1 MLMLNS
7 QSWTIEGIQIF
18 ADHADPKQFWYLP
31 GPVRLT
37 RRREDGRAEFTF
49 IKVRAATAGTEAKG
63 AGFVTFSVDLALD
76 PSLERRIVAK
86 LSSMARGKP
95 RLSAVPF
102 DEGTVRVIALDLD
115 SGAATARAAIP
126 AGGFRAVEQALG
138 ATVPSLDAV
147 NRASFSLTLTQE
159 GATILDEA
167 FAKGGTPVG
176 VIYDLKYSGMR
187 PALDVTIT
195 ADMTRI
201 YKQFSSSADAQ
212 VMFVRTGIDQG
223 FEKLVQDGA
232 IKIKVN
238 NFTGAAD
245 LEAKETWALT
255 FFKDHLLA
263 AHFTPSLTVGTLT
276 GGFPQAEAL
285 DAVRARGD
293 AMRPPATPAPT
304 KPTADEPVTR
314 PGPAADPEDSATV
327 GSGKGGAP
335 AGTVRVPAGG
345 GEGESATEGTGEAG
359 GAATT
364 AELGSAAASG
374 VVIRAAAAPGVPA
387 GAAPAAAAAPAAGAD
402 TPAPQAVAS
411 FRFRGITQ
419 EERKTI
425 TLSYSR
431 AEAVQRAYAPQ
442 GFFGLLAGDLDRAGH
457 FIEVD
462 LDDPFFRVMDL
473 RVNTVQ
479 AMTEIGLK
487 AVEVSLSY
495 GKPTDPGGVKTHDM
509 RFEGDTP
516 AEQGWKVFQNDG
528 EVQEYDYTVQY
539 HFDPASGFEGRALS
553 YSFGPMR
560 TADRTLVL
568 NPHDKIGIATV
579 EVAANQVDWGQVTR
593 IDVALQNGGRNK
605 VVALTRAAPSAKWKL
620 RLDDPA
626 DRVISYAP
634 SFVMKDRSVRPGVA
648 GRTETASVLIDDP
661 FPDGLDL
668 QLIPILDASRTRM
681 AFVDFSYED
690 ARLGYKRHERFK
702 VTPADTDQTVRIGL
716 PAGAAQI
723 FDYKITI
730 VPVSGTMQSTSVA
743 GATETL
749 IAIAD

>member
-7 QSWTIEGIQIF
+7 QSWTIEGIQVF

-31 GPVRLT
+31 GPVHLT

-63 AGFVTFSVDLALD
+63 GGFLTFSVDLALD
-76 PSLERRIVAK
+76 PALERRILAK

-95 RLSAVPF
+95 RLSVVPF

-115 SGAATARAAIP
+115 SGAAATRAPVP

-167 FAKGGTPVG
+167 FTKGGTPVG

-195 ADMTRI
+195 ADMARV

-238 NFTGAAD
+238 NFSGAAD
-245 LEAKETWALT
+245 QDAKETWALN
-255 FFKDHLLA
+255 FFKDNLLA
-263 AHFTPSLTVGTLT
+263 THFTPSLTVGTIT

-285 DAVRARGD
+285 DAVRTRGD

-304 KPTADEPVTR
+304 KPAADEAVKR
-314 PGPAADPEDSATV
+314 PGPAADPEDSATA
-327 GSGKGGAP
+327 GTGNGGRP
-335 AGTVRVPAGG
+335 AGTVGIPAG
-345 GEGESATEGTGEAG
+345 GEGESATEGTGEAA
-359 GAATT
+359 GAAT
-364 AELGSAAASG
+364 AAQLGSAAGSG
-374 VVIRAAAAPGVPA
+374 VVIPAAAAPGVPA
-387 GAAPAAAAAPAAGAD
+387 GPTPAAAATTPAPAGDA
-402 TPAPQAVAS
+402 PPQAVAS

-425 TLSYSR
+425 TLQYSR
-431 AEAVQRAYAPQ
+431 AEAAQRSYAPQ
-442 GFFGLLAGDLDRAGH
+442 GFIGLLAGDLDRASH

-462 LDDPFFRVMDL
+462 LDDAFFRVMDL
-473 RVNTVQ
+473 KVNTLQ
-479 AMTEIGLK
+479 TMSAIGLK

-495 GKPTDPGGVKTHDM
+495 GNPTDPGGVKTHDI
-509 RFEGDTP
+509 RFEGDAP

-528 EVQEYDYTVQY
+528 DVQEYGYSVQY
-539 HFDPASGFEGRALS
+539 HFDPASGFDGKALS
-553 YSFGPMR
+553 YSYGPFR

-568 NPHDKIGIATV
+568 NPHDKIGIASV
-579 EVAANQVDWGQVTR
+579 DVAANQVDWGQVTR
-593 IDVALQNGGRNK
+593 IDVALQNGSRKK
-605 VVALTRAAPSAKWKL
+605 VVALTKAAPAVTWKL

-626 DRVISYAP
+626 DRVISYSP
-634 SFVMKDRSVRPGVA
+634 SFVMKDRKVRPGVA
-648 GRTETASVLIDDP
+648 GTTETTSIVIDDP
-661 FPDGLDL
+661 FPEGLDL

-681 AFVDFSYED
+681 AFVDFSYAD
-690 ARLGYKRHERFK
+690 ARLGYKRNERFR
-702 VTPADTDQTVRIGL
+702 VTPEDTDQTVRIGL
-716 PAGAAQI
+716 PAGAVQT

-730 VPVSGTMQSTSVA
+730 VPVSGAMQSTSFP